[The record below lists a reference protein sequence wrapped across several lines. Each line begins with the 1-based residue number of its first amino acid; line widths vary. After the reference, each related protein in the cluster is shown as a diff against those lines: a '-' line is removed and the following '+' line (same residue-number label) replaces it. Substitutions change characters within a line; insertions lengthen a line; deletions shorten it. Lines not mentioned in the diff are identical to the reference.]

1 VIKKYSAVAALA
13 LVAGCGGTGGAG
25 RVSVTSQAAPTWSA
39 AQQVATTVPQET
51 RDYQDPVEVKIPK
64 IGVRSGLERVVTDA
78 NGFLVP
84 PSEPAEAGW
93 FAAGTQPGDPGP
105 AVIAGHLDSKT
116 GAAVF
121 TRLGELRHGDEIL
134 IKDKGGA
141 TVRFRVDE
149 IATYPK
155 DGFPTAAVYGPT
167 PDVQLR
173 LITCGGQF
181 DESRGHYKDN
191 LIVYASVR

>member
-1 VIKKYSAVAALA
+1 VIKKYSAVAVLALA
-13 LVAGCGGTGGAG
+13 AGCGGAGATGP
-25 RVSVTSQAAPTWSA
+25 AAPAPPPTWSA
-39 AQQVATTVPQET
+39 AQQVATTVPQEA
-51 RDYQDPVEVKIPK
+51 RDYQDPVEVKIPE
-64 IGVRSGLERVVTDA
+64 IGVRSGLERLATDA
-78 NGFLVP
+78 QGILEP
-84 PSEPAEAGW
+84 PAEPAEAGW
-93 FAAGTQPGDPGP
+93 FAAGAQPGDPGP

-121 TRLGELRHGDEIL
+121 TRLGELGRGDEIL
-134 IKDKGGA
+134 VKDKAGA
-141 TVRFRVDE
+141 TVRFKVDE
-149 IATYPK
+149 VVTYPK

>member
-1 VIKKYSAVAALA
+1 MIKKYSAVAVLALA
-13 LVAGCGGTGGAG
+13 AGCGGAGVTGPA
-25 RVSVTSQAAPTWSA
+25 APAPAPTWSA
-39 AQQVATTVPQET
+39 VQQVATAVPQEA

-64 IGVRSGLERVVTDA
+64 IGVRSGLERLATDA
-78 NGFLVP
+78 QGVLEP
-84 PSEPAEAGW
+84 PAKPAEAGW

-134 IKDKGGA
+134 VKDKAGA
-141 TVRFRVDE
+141 TVRFKVDDVV
-149 IATYPK
+149 TYPK